1 MNLEDIGYNSTIN
14 AYIEDNGLDKSSI
27 GRVVAVFRDIYHV
40 RTASVELKATITGNL
55 QNSIEEKSELP
66 IVGDWV
72 CLNKYD
78 DDNAF
83 ITQVFPRNNFI
94 ERRSKGKSINK
105 QAIAAN
111 IDFGFIVEAITENFN
126 INRIERYLAICNSA
140 NVKPIILLTKTDLIT
155 KPMLKNTI
163 NEVKERIGNV
173 PIFAL
178 SNLTNIGIDELKA
191 SLLKSKTYC
200 LLGLSGVGKS
210 TLLNILAEK
219 IVMKTSAISQST
231 NKGVHTTT
239 HRQLFI
245 LNNGSIIIDNP
256 GMREVGITDST
267 VGVEITFEKIYELA
281 ENCRFSDCSH
291 THEND
296 CAVLVAVEKGI
307 LDKDIYNNFIKMK
320 KEQTRLLTTLVAKRK
335 QDKAFGKM
343 IKTVMKNKKNKNE

>member
-14 AYIEDNGLDKSSI
+14 KYVEDGGLDKSSI
-27 GRVVAVFRDIYHV
+27 GRVVAVFRDIYHI
-40 RTASVELKATITGNL
+40 RAISAELKATITGNL
-55 QNSIEEKSELP
+55 QNSISEKSDLP

-72 CLNKYD
+72 FFSKYD

-83 ITQVFPRNNFI
+83 IVQILPRTNFI
-94 ERRSKGKSINK
+94 ERRSKGKSINR

-126 INRIERYLAICNSA
+126 INRIERYLAIFNSA
-140 NVKPIILLTKTDLIT
+140 NVKPIVILTKTDLIPKST
-155 KPMLKNTI
+155 LQSTINAINKRI
-163 NEVKERIGNV
+163 NEVTV
-173 PIFAL
+173 FTL
-178 SNLTNIGIDELKA
+178 SNLTKVGIDELKNI
-191 SLLKSKTYC
+191 LIKGKTYC

-219 IVMKTSAISQST
+219 TIMKTGAISQST

-239 HRQLFI
+239 HRQLFL

-256 GMREVGITDST
+256 GMREVGITDSS

-281 ENCRFSDCSH
+281 EQCRFSDCTH
-291 THEND
+291 IHENE
-296 CAVLVAVEKGI
+296 CAVLVAVENGI
-307 LDKDIYNNFIKMK
+307 IDKATYDNYIKMR
-320 KEQTRLLTTLVAKRK
+320 KEQIHYNSSILEKRR

-343 IKTVMKNKKNKNE
+343 IKDVMKNKKNKK

>member
-14 AYIEDNGLDKSSI
+14 TYVEDSGLDKSSI

-40 RTASVELKATITGNL
+40 GTVSGELKATITGNL
-55 QNSIEEKSELP
+55 QNSISEKSELP

-78 DDNAF
+78 DNNAF

-111 IDFGFIVEAITENFN
+111 IDFGFIVEAVTENFN

-140 NVKPIILLTKTDLIT
+140 NVKPIILLTKTDLVT
-155 KPMLKNTI
+155 KSALKNTI
-163 NEVKERIGNV
+163 NDVKKRVGNV
-173 PIFAL
+173 PIFAF
-178 SNLTNIGIDELKA
+178 SNLTKIGIDELKA

-219 IVMKTSAISQST
+219 TVMKTSAISQST
-231 NKGVHTTT
+231 HKGVHTTT
-239 HRQLFI
+239 HRQLF
-245 LNNGSIIIDNP
+245 LLKNGSIIIDNP

-267 VGVEITFEKIYELA
+267 IGVEITFEKIYELA
-281 ENCRFSDCSH
+281 GNCRFSDCTHSH
-291 THEND
+291 EKD
-296 CAVLVAVEKGI
+296 CAVLAAVESGI
-307 LDKDIYNNFIKMK
+307 LDKATYSNYIKMR
-320 KEQTRLLTTLVAKRK
+320 KEQFHYKSSLVEKRK
-335 QDKAFGKM
+335 QDKTFGKM
-343 IKTVMKNKKNKNE
+343 VKNFKKNTKLKK

>member
-1 MNLEDIGYNSTIN
+1 MNLKDIGYNSTIN
-14 AYIEDNGLDKSSI
+14 NYVEDNRLDKSTV

-40 RTASVELKATITGNL
+40 RTAYSELKTTITGNL
-55 QNSIEEKSELP
+55 QNSIDDKSELP

-72 CLNKYD
+72 FLNKYD

-94 ERRSKGKSINK
+94 ERRSKGKTINK

-126 INRIERYLAICNSA
+126 INRVERYLAICNSA
-140 NVKPIILLTKTDLIT
+140 NVKPIILLTKTDLVT
-155 KPMLKNTI
+155 KSVLKNRI
-163 NEVKERIGNV
+163 NEVKKRIDNV
-173 PIFAL
+173 QIFTI
-178 SNLTNIGIDELKA
+178 SNITNTGIVELKS
-191 SLLKSKTYC
+191 SLLKGKTYC

-219 IVMKTSAISQST
+219 IVMKTGAISQST

-239 HRQLFI
+239 HRQLFL

-267 VGVEITFEKIYELA
+267 IGVEITFDKIIELA
-281 ENCRFSDCSH
+281 QDCHFSDC
-291 THEND
+291 THIHEKG
-296 CAVLVAVEKGI
+296 CMVLNAVELGN
-307 LDKDIYNNFIKMK
+307 LDKDVYDNYIKMK
-320 KEQTRLLTTLVAKRK
+320 KEQSRLLTTLVAKRK

-343 IKTVMKNKKNKNE
+343 IKDVMKNKKNKK

>member
-14 AYIEDNGLDKSSI
+14 SYIVENGLDKSNI

-40 RTASVELKATITGNL
+40 RTASVELKTTITGNL
-55 QNSIEEKSELP
+55 QNSINEKSDLP

-72 CLNKYD
+72 SLNIYD

-83 ITQVFPRNNFI
+83 ITKVIPRNNFI

-105 QAIAAN
+105 QVIAAN

-140 NVKPIILLTKTDLIT
+140 NVKPIVLLTKTDLISKST
-155 KPMLKNTI
+155 LKNTI
-163 NEVKERIGNV
+163 IAINKRIDDV
-173 PIFAL
+173 TIFAL
-178 SNLTNIGIDELKA
+178 SNLTKTGIDELKA
-191 SLLKSKTYC
+191 SLLKGKTYC

-219 IVMKTSAISQST
+219 IIMKTGAISKST

-239 HRQLFI
+239 HRQLY
-245 LNNGSIIIDNP
+245 LLKNGSIIIDNP
-256 GMREVGITDST
+256 GMREVGITDSS

-281 ENCRFSDCSH
+281 AQCRFSDCTHSH
-291 THEND
+291 EKD
-296 CAVLVAVEKGI
+296 CAVLVAVENGV
-307 LDKDIYNNFIKMK
+307 LDKDTYDNYIKMR
-320 KEQTRLLTTLVAKRK
+320 KEQIYYTSSLVEKRK
-335 QDKAFGKM
+335 QDKDLGKM
-343 IKTVMKNKKNKNE
+343 IKNVMKHKKK

>member
-1 MNLEDIGYNSTIN
+1 MNLEDIGYNNTIN
-14 AYIEDNGLDKSSI
+14 TYVEDNGLDKSSI

-40 RTASVELKATITGNL
+40 RTVSDELKTTITGNL
-55 QNSIEEKSELP
+55 QNLIDEKSELP

-78 DDNAF
+78 DKNAF
-83 ITQVFPRNNFI
+83 ITQVIPRNNFI
-94 ERRSKGKSINK
+94 ERRSIGKSVNK
-105 QAIAAN
+105 QVIAAN

-140 NVKPIILLTKTDLIT
+140 NVKPIILLTKIDLIT
-155 KPMLKNTI
+155 NRELMNTI
-163 NEVKERIGNV
+163 NDVNKRIENV
-173 PIFAL
+173 PIFAI
-178 SNLTNIGIDELKA
+178 SNLTNTGIDELKA
-191 SLLKSKTYC
+191 TLIKGKTYC

-219 IVMKTSAISQST
+219 IVMKTSAISQRT

-239 HRQLFI
+239 HRELFL

-267 VGVEITFEKIYELA
+267 SGVEITFDKIFELA
-281 ENCRFSDCSH
+281 QDCHFSDC
-291 THEND
+291 THIHEKG
-296 CAVLVAVEKGI
+296 CAVLIAVEEGS
-307 LDKDIYNNFIKMK
+307 LDNAIYDNYIKMK
-320 KEQTRLLTTLVAKRK
+320 KEQSHLQTTLIAKRK

-343 IKTVMKNKKNKNE
+343 IKSVMKDKKNKKK

>member
-14 AYIEDNGLDKSSI
+14 NYVEDNGLDKSSI
-27 GRVVAVFRDIYHV
+27 GRVVAVYRDIYHV

-55 QNSIEEKSELP
+55 QNSISEKSELP

-72 CLNKYD
+72 YLNKYD

-140 NVKPIILLTKTDLIT
+140 NVKPIILLTKTDLVT
-155 KPMLKNTI
+155 KSILKNTI
-163 NEVKERIGNV
+163 NEIKKRIDNV
-173 PIFAL
+173 PIFDI
-178 SNLTNIGIDELKA
+178 SNLTNTGIDELKTT
-191 SLLKSKTYC
+191 LIKGKTYC

-281 ENCRFSDCSH
+281 ENCRFSDCTH
-291 THEND
+291 THEKD
-296 CAVLVAVEKGI
+296 CAVLIAVEKGN
-307 LDKDIYNNFIKMK
+307 LDKDVYNNFIKMK
-320 KEQTRLLTTLVAKRK
+320 KEQSRLLTTLVAKRK

-343 IKTVMKNKKNKNE
+343 IKNVMKNKKVEKN

>member
-1 MNLEDIGYNSTIN
+1 MNLEDIGYNNTIN
-14 AYIEDNGLDKSSI
+14 TYVEDNGLDKSSI

-40 RTASVELKATITGNL
+40 RTVSDELKTTITGNL
-55 QNSIEEKSELP
+55 QNLIDEKSELP

-78 DDNAF
+78 DKNAF
-83 ITQVFPRNNFI
+83 ITQVFPRNNLI
-94 ERRSKGKSINK
+94 ERRSKGKSIK
-105 QAIAAN
+105 RQAIAAN

-155 KPMLKNTI
+155 KPRLKNTI
-163 NEVKERIGNV
+163 NEVKKRTGDV

-178 SNLTNIGIDELKA
+178 SNLTNIGIDELKS

-231 NKGVHTTT
+231 KKGVHTTT
-239 HRQLFI
+239 HRELFI

-267 VGVEITFEKIYELA
+267 VGVEITFEKIYKLA
-281 ENCRFSDCSH
+281 ENCRFSDCTH
-291 THEND
+291 THEKD
-296 CAVLVAVEKGI
+296 CAVLVAVENGI
-307 LDKDIYNNFIKMK
+307 LDKATYRNYIKMR
-320 KEQTRLLTTLVAKRK
+320 KEQFHYKSSLVERRR
-335 QDKAFGKM
+335 QDKALGKM
-343 IKTVMKNKKNKNE
+343 IKNVMKNKKIKNK